1 MTTSL
6 LHCEG
11 VGRYLVNICQLTF
24 LLKTLFLSFSYLEL
38 IYTYVDLFT
47 TCFTMEDSKERRYA
61 LLDDG
66 FGVGRSAHVTT
77 VIELCTFLPCIG
89 FGNRQAPPF
98 FCYCQNRPE
107 PGRSRLVFR
116 AFRFL
121 RLRGLDLNVL
131 SGVSFCP
138 SLLRYTRGQVK
149 GWHGHD
155 LVIRPAR
162 DWTVC
167 LGR

>member
-1 MTTSL
+1 M
-6 LHCEG
+6 
-11 VGRYLVNICQLTF
+11 RAYLVNICQLAF
-24 LLKTLFLSFSYLEL
+24 LLKTLFLSISYLEL
-38 IYTYVDLFT
+38 IYTYSNLFT
-47 TCFTMEDSKERRYA
+47 TCFTMEDSIERRYA

-66 FGVGRSAHVTT
+66 IRVGRSAHVTT

-107 PGRSRLVFR
+107 PSRSQLVFR

-138 SLLRYTRGQVK
+138 SLLRYISGQVK

-155 LVIRPAR
+155 LLIHLAR
-162 DWTVC
+162 D
-167 LGR
+167 